1 MTEDIEAPAVPD
13 WVDIRARYE
22 AGVEKVA
29 VIAATIGLA
38 GVTLSNKA
46 KAEGWQL
53 RRVRVAMPSIASAE
67 PAEAAPAA
75 TAKPGKAQSTRQTLL
90 RLKDII
96 QTRLRN
102 VEGEL
107 GEIGEKLNSL
117 SNERDIRS
125 TNTLV
130 RTLEKVLEIEHKERK
145 QRGKHRKD
153 KLRLDDAG
161 RDELARRIA
170 SLCESG
176 PGENAEPQT
185 ADSPSA
191 GPVVGLAS
199 VGEG

>member
-29 VIAATIGLA
+29 VIAAGLGLA
-38 GVTLSNKA
+38 GVTLSNRA
-46 KAEGWQL
+46 KADGWKL
-53 RRVRVAMPSIASAE
+53 RRIRVAPASIEGAE
-67 PAEAAPAA
+67 PAEAAQATPPKPA
-75 TAKPGKAQSTRQTLL
+75 KAQSTRQTLL
-90 RLKDII
+90 RLKDVI
-96 QTRLRN
+96 QTRLRH

-107 GEIGEKLNSL
+107 GAIGEKLNSL

-130 RTLEKVLEIEHKERK
+130 RTLEKVLELEHKERK

-176 PGENAEPQT
+176 PGENTEPQT
-185 ADSPSA
+185 ADSPSP
-191 GPVVGLAS
+191 GPAVGLAP
-199 VGEG
+199 VGEA

>member
-29 VIAATIGLA
+29 QIAATIGLA

-117 SNERDIRS
+117 SNEREIRS
-125 TNTLV
+125 TNT
-130 RTLEKVLEIEHKERK
+130 
-145 QRGKHRKD
+145 
-153 KLRLDDAG
+153 
-161 RDELARRIA
+161 
-170 SLCESG
+170 
-176 PGENAEPQT
+176 
-185 ADSPSA
+185 
-191 GPVVGLAS
+191 
-199 VGEG
+199 

>member
-117 SNERDIRS
+117 SNEREIRS

-130 RTLEKVLEIEHKERK
+130 RTLEKVLELEHKERK

-191 GPVVGLAS
+191 GPAVGLAP
-199 VGEG
+199 VGEA

>member
-1 MTEDIEAPAVPD
+1 MTEEIEAPAVPD

-29 VIAATIGLA
+29 VIAAAIGLA
-38 GVTLSNKA
+38 GVTLSNRA

-53 RRVRVAMPSIASAE
+53 RRIRVALPSIESAE
-67 PAEAAPAA
+67 PAEVAPAT

-107 GEIGEKLNSL
+107 GAIGEKLNSL
-117 SNERDIRS
+117 SNEREIRS

-130 RTLEKVLEIEHKERK
+130 RTLEKVLELEHKERK

-191 GPVVGLAS
+191 GPAVGLAP
-199 VGEG
+199 VGEA

>member
-1 MTEDIEAPAVPD
+1 MTEETEVPAVPD
-13 WVDIRARYE
+13 WTDIRARYE

-29 VIAATIGLA
+29 QIAAAIGLA
-38 GVTLSNKA
+38 GVTLSNRA
-46 KAEGWQL
+46 KAEGWTL
-53 RRVRVAMPSIASAE
+53 RRVRIAAPKSD
-67 PAEAAPAA
+67 EAAHCKPAQA
-75 TAKPGKAQSTRQTLL
+75 TTSKPGKAQSTRQTLL

-96 QTRLRN
+96 QTRLRH

-117 SNERDIRS
+117 SSEREIRS

-145 QRGKHRKD
+145 QRGKLRKD

-176 PGENAEPQT
+176 PGENTEPQT
-185 ADSPSA
+185 GDGPSA
-191 GPVVGLAS
+191 GPAVGLAP
-199 VGEG
+199 VGEA

>member
-1 MTEDIEAPAVPD
+1 MTEELEAPAVPD
-13 WVDIRARYE
+13 WADIRARYE
-22 AGVEKVA
+22 GGVEKVA
-29 VIAATIGLA
+29 QIAAAIGLA

-46 KAEGWQL
+46 KAEGWTL
-53 RRVRVAMPSIASAE
+53 RRVRIAAPGSEE
-67 PAEAAPAA
+67 PAPDNLAQANAS
-75 TAKPGKAQSTRQTLL
+75 KPGKAQSTRQTLL

-96 QTRLRN
+96 QTRLRH

-117 SNERDIRS
+117 SSEREIRS

-145 QRGKHRKD
+145 QRGKLRKD

-176 PGENAEPQT
+176 PGENAKSQT
-185 ADSPSA
+185 ADGPSA
-191 GPVVGLAS
+191 GPVVGLAP
-199 VGEG
+199 VGEA

>member
-1 MTEDIEAPAVPD
+1 MTEETEAPAVPD
-13 WVDIRARYE
+13 WTDIRARYE
-22 AGVEKVA
+22 GGVEKVA
-29 VIAATIGLA
+29 QIAAAIGLA

-46 KAEGWQL
+46 KAEGWTL
-53 RRVRVAMPSIASAE
+53 RRVRLAAPSSEE
-67 PAEAAPAA
+67 PAPGKPAQA
-75 TAKPGKAQSTRQTLL
+75 ITSKPGKAQSTRQTLL

-96 QTRLRN
+96 QTRLRH

-117 SNERDIRS
+117 SSEREIRS

-145 QRGKHRKD
+145 QRGKLRKD

-191 GPVVGLAS
+191 GPAVGLAP
-199 VGEG
+199 VGEA